1 MAGAESDREA
11 PELIEVL
18 GEIRSRLQAI
28 EIRLDSIE
36 AQVETFAVV
45 DLDSALDDVRAEVR
59 SIKDEML

>member
-1 MAGAESDREA
+1 MAGEETDQGA
-11 PELIEVL
+11 PDLIEVL
-18 GEIRSRLQAI
+18 GEIRSRLQGI